1 VDSITSMGL
10 QRFERRLERL
20 VEGTFSKAF
29 RSGLQPVEIGR
40 RIVRE
45 MDAGRT
51 LGFMVTVVPNH
62 YTVELSP
69 EDTERFAGF
78 LDALARELVDALR
91 DHAREEQYHFEGPV
105 EVHLVVDDHARR
117 GDLRVHA
124 EIVAGAVPAIG
135 AVVLPDGKRV
145 ALGEATAVIGRM
157 PECAITLS
165 DPQASRQHAEIRHNE
180 TGYRIVDLGSTNGTE
195 VNGVKIGEMPLTDG
209 DVIVIGATSLR
220 FEES

>member
-1 VDSITSMGL
+1 MGL

-51 LGFMVTVVPNH
+51 LGVRGTIVPNDF
-62 YTVELSP
+62 TVELSS
-69 EDTERFAGF
+69 DDMDRFAGF
-78 LDALARELVDALR
+78 ADALAQELVDAVR
-91 DHAREEQYHFEGPV
+91 EHAREERYAFEGPV
-105 EVHLVVDDHARR
+105 AVRLALDERARR
-117 GDLRVHA
+117 GDLKIRA
-124 EIVAGAVPAIG
+124 EIVAGAMPAIG
-135 AVVLPDGKRV
+135 SVVLPDGKRV
-145 ALGEATAVIGRM
+145 ALGESTAVIGRM
-157 PECAITLS
+157 PECAVTLS
-165 DPQASRQHAEIRHNE
+165 DPQSSRQHAEIRHDE

-195 VNGVKIGEMPLTDG
+195 VNGVRIKEMPLTDG